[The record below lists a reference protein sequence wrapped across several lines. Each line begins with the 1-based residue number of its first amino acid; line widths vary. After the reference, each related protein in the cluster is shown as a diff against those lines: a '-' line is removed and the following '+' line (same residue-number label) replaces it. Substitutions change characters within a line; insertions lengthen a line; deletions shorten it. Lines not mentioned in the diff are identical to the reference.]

1 MSRKNNDEQL
11 PMLLEGGQT
20 AVATVS
26 EAFTKALR
34 EAVDLAPDARTA
46 AQTIQANRQLV
57 KDALAAHEPL
67 QRLVAR
73 MDRNEV
79 YVRLQPLI
87 MLYGPPKIDGERLSE
102 SQADAL
108 NNAWLDVW
116 TRAMKSTTR
125 EALSVA
131 VDRWISSH
139 KWWPQ
144 PSELIK
150 LAQPL
155 SNEQHKLAYRVKVA
169 CEQIGQKRVTA
180 EERREVGQSFHNLAD
195 ELLALKPKRLPQ
207 ELPGQAV
214 HNPQNVAALVRAGLK
229 SPGDQA

>member
-1 MSRKNNDEQL
+1 M
-11 PMLLEGGQT
+11 
-20 AVATVS
+20 
-26 EAFTKALR
+26 
-34 EAVDLAPDARTA
+34 APDAKTA
-46 AQTIQANRQLV
+46 AQKIQNSRQLV
-57 KDALAAHEPL
+57 QDALAAHEPL
-67 QRLVAR
+67 QRLVAP
-73 MDRNEV
+73 MDRNEL

-87 MLYGPPKIDGERLSE
+87 LLYGPPKLDGEKLSE
-102 SQADAL
+102 AQVAAL
-108 NNAWLDVW
+108 DNAWLDVW
-116 TRAMKSTTR
+116 TRLLRGTTR
-125 EALSVA
+125 EAFSLA
-131 VDRWISSH
+131 VDRWMAAH

-214 HNPQNVAALVRAGLK
+214 PNPQNVAALVRAGLK
-229 SPGDQA
+229 SSGDQA